1 VSDFQQ
7 YVRPL
12 CIYIQEAHAVDTWPL
27 GLPVEN
33 HSTHTL
39 EQRRQVT
46 KEFIE
51 RTNFKHPT
59 LIDVPPSEAFDQL
72 FCAWPLRFYVLDLID
87 DKGRV
92 SFIEEP
98 ESDIVL
104 IDDLRR
110 FLNARFDTNFQV

>member
-1 VSDFQQ
+1 MISNIIH
-7 YVRPL
+7 R
-12 CIYIQEAHAVDTWPL
+12 
-27 GLPVEN
+27 
-33 HSTHTL
+33 
-39 EQRRQVT
+39 
-46 KEFIE
+46 
-51 RTNFKHPT
+51 
-59 LIDVPPSEAFDQL
+59 
-72 FCAWPLRFYVLDLID
+72 PLRFYVLDLID